1 MPFWGPY
8 SYPYLS
14 YLPTNFLA
22 NTWSEDNT
30 DAYFPRPMAY
40 ASTSGTLSF
49 TNSRYLQNIRYL
61 RFKNLT
67 VGYTIPANL
76 TKKICLQ
83 NIRVYF
89 TGENLYYW
97 SPVKKYS
104 KYIDPEACISRSGDL
119 NNAFYPWQK
128 TYMFG
133 LDVTF

>member
-1 MPFWGPY
+1 MDQV
-8 SYPYLS
+8 
-14 YLPTNFLA
+14 
-22 NTWSEDNT
+22 WSEDNT
-30 DAYFPRPMAY
+30 DAYFPRAMAY

-67 VGYTIPANL
+67 VGYSLP
-76 TKKICLQ
+76 KKITRKAYID

-97 SPVKKYS
+97 SPIKKHS
-104 KYIDPEACISRSGDL
+104 KYIDPEACLSHSTDVYD
-119 NNAFYPWQK
+119 NAFYPWSK

-133 LDVTF
+133 IDVTF